1 MESNDKTKLII
12 KNRSFSYFD
21 DIIKFEGFDLNNVL
35 IGEKSYR
42 NILVYKN
49 SYKTLMGARL
59 LHIVIDRFIGVYD
72 GSKYLVSF
80 GGEKYDL
87 IYNRI
92 RYLIGVKSSIEY
104 VFCHNSA
111 RIKVNSFDCLPLEKT
126 MTFHN
131 VIMFIQSVFNKDKNN
146 NYYIIF

>member
-21 DIIKFEGFDLNNVL
+21 DIIKFEGFDLDNVL

-59 LHIVIDRFIGVYD
+59 CIL
-72 GSKYLVSF
+72 L
-80 GGEKYDL
+80 
-87 IYNRI
+87 
-92 RYLIGVKSSIEY
+92 
-104 VFCHNSA
+104 
-111 RIKVNSFDCLPLEKT
+111 
-126 MTFHN
+126 
-131 VIMFIQSVFNKDKNN
+131 
-146 NYYIIF
+146 